1 MSCPIQT
8 CQAYQLLI
16 WIGCGMPSPTHPSR
30 CNTELL
36 QSLGIHIQ
44 EHMAGAR
51 ILSLTG
57 EVSAA
62 WL

>member
-16 WIGCGMPSPTHPSR
+16 WIGHGMPSPTHLSR
-30 CNTELL
+30 YNTELL
-36 QSLGIHIQ
+36 QSLGIHTQ

-51 ILSLTG
+51 INPLTY
-57 EVSAA
+57 
-62 WL
+62 W